1 MTSVRR
7 VFANVVAAVAAS
19 AVLGSIVGNH
29 PMIAD
34 ATVITLSSGL
44 EVFMP
49 DTMRSVNMEKRP
61 TSGDKDE
68 APALV
73 MILHGIGGAPLLH

>member
-1 MTSVRR
+1 
-7 VFANVVAAVAAS
+7 
-19 AVLGSIVGNH
+19 
-29 PMIAD
+29 MIAD

-73 MILHGIGGAPLLH
+73 MILHGSGGAPLLH